1 MKELSKK
8 NFIFYINAYR
18 TINRKQLNSRANEKM
33 LQHSFWRKE
42 NQCWPQNLH
51 RHCGSDNYEIC
62 IMINNKN
69 EAIFY
74 YKNCQTKIILKGK
87 EAQNNFSVTALKKPR
102 KINKQVGSRIEIL
115 TSIMQYLE

>member
-1 MKELSKK
+1 
-8 NFIFYINAYR
+8 
-18 TINRKQLNSRANEKM
+18 
-33 LQHSFWRKE
+33 
-42 NQCWPQNLH
+42 
-51 RHCGSDNYEIC
+51 
-62 IMINNKN
+62 MINNKN